1 MRKGFKIFDAHT
13 HVFPEKIAAAAVAS
27 LEQHDGMK
35 AVTDGTLGG
44 LKRSMAESGTD
55 ISLILPVMTAAK
67 QFESVNRFAE
77 AINGR
82 DGILSFGGI
91 HPDCDEPEEKLAQ
104 IRDMG
109 LRGIKLHPDY
119 QHCYVD
125 DPRYIRIIRE
135 CLRLGLFVTLH
146 TGYDPLEPIDF
157 HANVKRCAAMLDAV
171 EDLNLGKPRIILA
184 HLGGGTEPDEVERL
198 LAGRNVFLD
207 TAYLLTRCDGEKAVR
222 IIRKHGTDKVL
233 FASDS
238 PWSSQGG
245 DIDAL
250 LSLPFSESEKRA
262 MLWDNAETAF
272 LTRR

>member
-13 HVFPEKIAAAAVAS
+13 HVFPEKIAAAAIAS

-35 AVTDGTLGG
+35 AVTDGTLDG

-55 ISLILPVMTAAK
+55 VSLILPVMTAAK
-67 QFESVNRFAE
+67 QFESINRFAA

-104 IRDMG
+104 IRNMG

-119 QHCYVD
+119 QNCYVD

-135 CLRLGLFVTLH
+135 CLKLGLFVTLH
-146 TGYDPLEPIDF
+146 TGYDPLEPINF

-171 EDLNLGKPRIILA
+171 EDLNLGEQRIILA
-184 HLGGGTEPDEVERL
+184 HLGGGTEPEEVEGQI
-198 LAGRNVFLD
+198 AGRNVFLD
-207 TAYLLTRCDGEKAVR
+207 TAYLLTRCDKEKAVR
-222 IIRKHGTDKVL
+222 IISKHGTHKVL

-238 PWSSQGG
+238 PWSSQGE

-262 MLWDNAETAF
+262 MLWENAEMAF
-272 LTRR
+272 LN